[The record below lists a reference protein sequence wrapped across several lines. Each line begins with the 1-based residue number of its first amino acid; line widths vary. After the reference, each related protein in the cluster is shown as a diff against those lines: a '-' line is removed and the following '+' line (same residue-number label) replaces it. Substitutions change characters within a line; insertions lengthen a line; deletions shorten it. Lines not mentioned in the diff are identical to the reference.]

1 MRNLLNFSVNI
12 FLRYKKHEVYYLAS
26 ELTYK
31 IILSVFPFVIFL
43 MTFTGFLN
51 IDIEKFIYRFDNII
65 PNQILEL
72 VGSFIQSNISVKH
85 VGLMSWSLI
94 ITIYSSS
101 SGFKSVIR
109 GINRSYEKKETR
121 SIILVRLISICLVF
135 IFCISIIV
143 AFSILVYGDYLISFL
158 NEYSIIPY
166 SFELPFKVLGFIFT
180 VFLLIVLVTFIY
192 TVSSC
197 LKIYLYQ
204 AFPGAIFT
212 VIFWIIFSKLYS
224 FYLQKFSNISRLYG
238 SISNI
243 FVFLI
248 WINILSVILLIGSEI
263 NALLSENSKIY
274 RKNMFRLIK

>member
-1 MRNLLNFSVNI
+1 MRNLLIFGVDI
-12 FLRYKKHEVYYLAS
+12 FLRSKKHEVYFLAS

-72 VGSFIQSNISVKH
+72 VGSFIQSNINVKH

-94 ITIYSSS
+94 ISIYSSS

-121 SIILVRLISICLVF
+121 NIILVRLISIFLVF
-135 IFCISIIV
+135 IFCISIIISF
-143 AFSILVYGDYLISFL
+143 AILVYGDYLISFL

-166 SFELPFKVLGFIFT
+166 SFEVPFKIISFLFT

-192 TVSSC
+192 KISSC
-197 LKIYLYQ
+197 LKIRFYQ

-212 VIFWIIFSKLYS
+212 VLFWIIFSKLYN
-224 FYLQKFSNISRLYG
+224 FYLQKFSNFSKLYG
-238 SISNI
+238 SISNV

-248 WINILSVILLIGSEI
+248 WINILSIILLIGSEI
-263 NALLSENSKIY
+263 NSLLSEKRLVY
-274 RKNMFRLIK
+274 KKNIFK

>member
-1 MRNLLNFSVNI
+1 MKNLLMFSIDI
-12 FLRYKKHEVYYLAS
+12 FLRSKKHEVYFLAS

-65 PNQILEL
+65 PYQILEL
-72 VGSFIQSNISVKH
+72 VGSFIQSNIDVKN

-94 ITIYSSS
+94 ISIYSSS

-121 SIILVRLISICLVF
+121 NIILIRLISIFLVF
-135 IFCISIIV
+135 IFCISIIIS
-143 AFSILVYGDYLISFL
+143 FTILVYGDYLINFL

-166 SFELPFKVLGFIFT
+166 NFEVPFKIISFLFT
-180 VFLLIVLVTFIY
+180 VFLLIVFVTFIY
-192 TVSSC
+192 KISSC
-197 LKIYLYQ
+197 LKISFDQ
-204 AFPGAIFT
+204 ALPGAIFT
-212 VIFWIIFSKLYS
+212 VILWIIFSKLYN
-224 FYLQKFSNISRLYG
+224 FYLQKFSNFSKLYG

-248 WINILSVILLIGSEI
+248 WINILSIILLIGSEI
-263 NALLSENSKIY
+263 NSLLSEKRFIY
-274 RKNMFRLIK
+274 KNNIFK

>member
-1 MRNLLNFSVNI
+1 MRNLLIFGVDI
-12 FLRYKKHEVYYLAS
+12 FLRSKKHEVYFLAS

-72 VGSFIQSNISVKH
+72 VGSFIQSNINVKH

-94 ITIYSSS
+94 ISIYSSS

-121 SIILVRLISICLVF
+121 NIILVRLISIFLVF
-135 IFCISIIV
+135 IFCISIIISF
-143 AFSILVYGDYLISFL
+143 AILVYGDYLISFL

-166 SFELPFKVLGFIFT
+166 SFEVPFKIISFLFT

-192 TVSSC
+192 KISSC
-197 LKIYLYQ
+197 LKIHFYQ

-212 VIFWIIFSKLYS
+212 VLFWMIFSKLYN
-224 FYLQKFSNISRLYG
+224 FYLQKFSNFSKLYG
-238 SISNI
+238 SISNV

-263 NALLSENSKIY
+263 NSLLSEKRLVY
-274 RKNMFRLIK
+274 KKNIFK